1 MTTIK
6 FFKKAMV
13 GTAAVATI
21 FALAGCGK
29 QSASS
34 SDTSSSSTSS
44 VRSSESKASKA
55 YRTANKLIQNHD
67 YEGAYEQLNQLNDHN
82 AQTEA
87 LADDLQ
93 SYMNAQKAYENGDY
107 NGAKNNLKSQKSTS
121 TAMRNAYADLQSKV
135 SSAQGSTSSQASSS
149 ANSKQTNKQSSSTSS
164 ATQQSSSAANQAASD
179 ATSDN
184 VVQQFAN
191 KMGFSGSQG
200 YQIMPTGKTGNVY
213 KFEVRQNNS
222 DNTVA
227 SLIGIYQYNSQ
238 TGAVVKLDFLELFQS
253 IKITYPQK
261 LNGEADM
268 RKNPVVFY

>member
-67 YEGAYEQLNQLNDHN
+67 YEGAYEQLSQLNDHN

-107 NGAKNNLKSQKSTS
+107 DGAKNNLKSQKSTS

-135 SSAQGSTSSQASSS
+135 SSAQGSTSSQTSSS
-149 ANSKQTNKQSSSTSS
+149 TNSKQTNKQSSSTSS

-200 YQIMPTGKTGNVY
+200 YQIMPTGKDCNVY

-238 TGAVVKLDFLELFQS
+238 TGAVT
-253 IKITYPQK
+253 KI
-261 LNGEADM
+261 A
-268 RKNPVVFY
+268 

>member
-107 NGAKNNLKSQKSTS
+107 DGAKNNLKSQKSTS

-135 SSAQGSTSSQASSS
+135 SSAQGSTSSQAPSS

-238 TGAVVKLDFLELFQS
+238 TGAVT
-253 IKITYPQK
+253 KI
-261 LNGEADM
+261 A
-268 RKNPVVFY
+268 

>member
-6 FFKKAMV
+6 VFKKAMV

-55 YRTANKLIQNHD
+55 YRPANKLIQNHD
-67 YEGAYEQLNQLNDHN
+67 YEGAYEQLSQLNDHN

-107 NGAKNNLKSQKSTS
+107 DGAKNNLKSQKSTS
-121 TAMRNAYADLQSKV
+121 PAMRNAYADLQSKV
-135 SSAQGSTSSQASSS
+135 SSAQGSTSSQTSSS
-149 ANSKQTNKQSSSTSS
+149 TNSKQTNKQSSSTSS

-238 TGAVVKLDFLELFQS
+238 TGAVT
-253 IKITYPQK
+253 KI
-261 LNGEADM
+261 A
-268 RKNPVVFY
+268 

>member
-44 VRSSESKASKA
+44 VRSSESKASKD

-93 SYMNAQKAYENGDY
+93 SYMDAQKAYENGDY
-107 NGAKNNLKSQKSTS
+107 DSAKNSLKSQKSTS

-135 SSAQGSTSSQASSS
+135 SSAQGSNSSQ
-149 ANSKQTNKQSSSTSS
+149 TSSSTNKKAGSTNSS
-164 ATQQSSSAANQAASD
+164 TQQSTPAANQAASD

-200 YQIMPTGKTGNVY
+200 YQIMPTGKDGNVY

-238 TGAVVKLDFLELFQS
+238 TGAVT
-253 IKITYPQK
+253 KI
-261 LNGEADM
+261 A
-268 RKNPVVFY
+268 

>member
-67 YEGAYEQLNQLNDHN
+67 YEGAYEQLSQLNDHN

-93 SYMNAQKAYENGDY
+93 SYMDAQKAYENGDY
-107 NGAKNNLKSQKSTS
+107 DGAKNNLKSQKSTS
-121 TAMRNAYADLQSKV
+121 PAMRNAYADLQSKV
-135 SSAQGSTSSQASSS
+135 SSAQGSTSSQTSSS
-149 ANSKQTNKQSSSTSS
+149 TNSKQTIKQSSSTSS

-227 SLIGIYQYNSQ
+227 NLIGIYQYNSQ
-238 TGAVVKLDFLELFQS
+238 TGAVT
-253 IKITYPQK
+253 KI
-261 LNGEADM
+261 A
-268 RKNPVVFY
+268 

>member
-93 SYMNAQKAYENGDY
+93 SYMDAQKAYENGDY
-107 NGAKNNLKSQKSTS
+107 DGAKNNLKSQKSTS
-121 TAMRNAYADLQSKV
+121 PAMRNAYADLQSKV
-135 SSAQGSTSSQASSS
+135 SSAQDSTSSQTSSYT
-149 ANSKQTNKQSSSTSS
+149 NSKRTNKQSSSTSS

-227 SLIGIYQYNSQ
+227 NLIGIYQYNSQ
-238 TGAVVKLDFLELFQS
+238 TGAVT
-253 IKITYPQK
+253 KI
-261 LNGEADM
+261 A
-268 RKNPVVFY
+268 

>member
-67 YEGAYEQLNQLNDHN
+67 YEGAYEQLSQLNDHN

-93 SYMNAQKAYENGDY
+93 SYMDAQKAYENGDY
-107 NGAKNNLKSQKSTS
+107 DGAKNNLKSQKSTS
-121 TAMRNAYADLQSKV
+121 PAMRNAYADLQSKV
-135 SSAQGSTSSQASSS
+135 SSAQGSTSSQTSSS
-149 ANSKQTNKQSSSTSS
+149 TNSKQTNKQSSSTSS

-238 TGAVVKLDFLELFQS
+238 TGAVT
-253 IKITYPQK
+253 KI
-261 LNGEADM
+261 A
-268 RKNPVVFY
+268 

>member
-67 YEGAYEQLNQLNDHN
+67 YEGAYEQLSQLNDHN

-107 NGAKNNLKSQKSTS
+107 DGAKNNLKSQKSTS
-121 TAMRNAYADLQSKV
+121 PAMRNAYADLQSKV
-135 SSAQGSTSSQASSS
+135 SSAQGSTSSQTSSS
-149 ANSKQTNKQSSSTSS
+149 TNSKQTNKQSSSTSS

-213 KFEVRQNNS
+213 KFEVRKNNS
-222 DNTVA
+222 YNTVA

-238 TGAVVKLDFLELFQS
+238 TGAVT
-253 IKITYPQK
+253 KI
-261 LNGEADM
+261 A
-268 RKNPVVFY
+268 

>member
-93 SYMNAQKAYENGDY
+93 SYMDAQKAYENGDY
-107 NGAKNNLKSQKSTS
+107 DGAKNNLKSQKSTS
-121 TAMRNAYADLQSKV
+121 PAMRNAYADLQSKV
-135 SSAQGSTSSQASSS
+135 SSAQDSTSSQTSSS
-149 ANSKQTNKQSSSTSS
+149 TNSKRTNKQSSSTSS
-164 ATQQSSSAANQAASD
+164 ANQQSSSAANQAASD

-227 SLIGIYQYNSQ
+227 NLIGIYQYNSQ
-238 TGAVVKLDFLELFQS
+238 TGAVT
-253 IKITYPQK
+253 KI
-261 LNGEADM
+261 A
-268 RKNPVVFY
+268 

>member
-67 YEGAYEQLNQLNDHN
+67 YEGAYEQLSQLNDHN

-107 NGAKNNLKSQKSTS
+107 DGAKNNLKSQKSTS
-121 TAMRNAYADLQSKV
+121 PAMRNAYADLQSKV

-149 ANSKQTNKQSSSTSS
+149 TNSKQTNKQSSSTSS

-238 TGAVVKLDFLELFQS
+238 TGAVT
-253 IKITYPQK
+253 KI
-261 LNGEADM
+261 A
-268 RKNPVVFY
+268 

>member
-55 YRTANKLIQNHD
+55 YRTANKLIQNLD

-238 TGAVVKLDFLELFQS
+238 TGAVT
-253 IKITYPQK
+253 KI
-261 LNGEADM
+261 A
-268 RKNPVVFY
+268 

>member
-238 TGAVVKLDFLELFQS
+238 TGVVT
-253 IKITYPQK
+253 KI
-261 LNGEADM
+261 A
-268 RKNPVVFY
+268 

>member
-13 GTAAVATI
+13 GTAAVTTI

-238 TGAVVKLDFLELFQS
+238 TGAVT
-253 IKITYPQK
+253 KI
-261 LNGEADM
+261 A
-268 RKNPVVFY
+268 

>member
-67 YEGAYEQLNQLNDHN
+67 YEGAYEQLSQLNDHN

-107 NGAKNNLKSQKSTS
+107 DGAKNNLKSQKSTS
-121 TAMRNAYADLQSKV
+121 PAMRNAYADLQSKV
-135 SSAQGSTSSQASSS
+135 SSAQGSTSSQTSSS
-149 ANSKQTNKQSSSTSS
+149 TNSKQTNKQSSSTSS

-227 SLIGIYQYNSQ
+227 SLIGIYQYNSR
-238 TGAVVKLDFLELFQS
+238 TGAVT
-253 IKITYPQK
+253 KI
-261 LNGEADM
+261 A
-268 RKNPVVFY
+268 

>member
-67 YEGAYEQLNQLNDHN
+67 YEGAYEQLSQLNDHD

-93 SYMNAQKAYENGDY
+93 SYMDAQKAYENGDY
-107 NGAKNNLKSQKSTS
+107 DGAKNNLKSQKSTS
-121 TAMRNAYADLQSKV
+121 PAMRNAYADLQSKV
-135 SSAQGSTSSQASSS
+135 SSAQGSTSSQTSSS
-149 ANSKQTNKQSSSTSS
+149 TNSKQTIKQSSSTSS
-164 ATQQSSSAANQAASD
+164 ATQQSSSAANQAAFD

-227 SLIGIYQYNSQ
+227 NLIGIYQYNSQ
-238 TGAVVKLDFLELFQS
+238 TGAVT
-253 IKITYPQK
+253 KI
-261 LNGEADM
+261 A
-268 RKNPVVFY
+268 

>member
-93 SYMNAQKAYENGDY
+93 SYMDAQKAYENGDY
-107 NGAKNNLKSQKSTS
+107 DSAKNNLKSQKSTS

-135 SSAQGSTSSQASSS
+135 SSAQGSTSSQAPSS

-238 TGAVVKLDFLELFQS
+238 TGAVT
-253 IKITYPQK
+253 KI
-261 LNGEADM
+261 A
-268 RKNPVVFY
+268 

>member
-67 YEGAYEQLNQLNDHN
+67 YEGAYEQLSQLNDHN

-107 NGAKNNLKSQKSTS
+107 DGAKNNLKSQKSTS
-121 TAMRNAYADLQSKV
+121 PAMRNAYADLQSKV
-135 SSAQGSTSSQASSS
+135 SSAQGSTSSQTSSS
-149 ANSKQTNKQSSSTSS
+149 TNSKQTNKQSSSTSS

-184 VVQQFAN
+184 VVQQYAN

-238 TGAVVKLDFLELFQS
+238 TGAVT
-253 IKITYPQK
+253 KI
-261 LNGEADM
+261 A
-268 RKNPVVFY
+268 

>member
-67 YEGAYEQLNQLNDHN
+67 YEGAYEQLSQLNDHN

-107 NGAKNNLKSQKSTS
+107 DGAKNNLKSQKSTS
-121 TAMRNAYADLQSKV
+121 PAMRNAYADLQSKV
-135 SSAQGSTSSQASSS
+135 SSAQGSTSSQTSSS
-149 ANSKQTNKQSSSTSS
+149 TNSKQTNKQSSSTSS

-191 KMGFSGSQG
+191 KMGFSGSRG

-238 TGAVVKLDFLELFQS
+238 TGAVT
-253 IKITYPQK
+253 KI
-261 LNGEADM
+261 A
-268 RKNPVVFY
+268 

>member
-6 FFKKAMV
+6 FFKKAIV

-67 YEGAYEQLNQLNDHN
+67 YEGAYEQLSQLNDHN

-107 NGAKNNLKSQKSTS
+107 DGAKNNLKSQKSTS
-121 TAMRNAYADLQSKV
+121 PAMRNAYADLQSKV
-135 SSAQGSTSSQASSS
+135 SSAQGSTSSQTSSS
-149 ANSKQTNKQSSSTSS
+149 TNSKQTNKQSSSTSS
-164 ATQQSSSAANQAASD
+164 ATQQSSSADNQAASD

-238 TGAVVKLDFLELFQS
+238 TGAVT
-253 IKITYPQK
+253 KI
-261 LNGEADM
+261 A
-268 RKNPVVFY
+268 

>member
-6 FFKKAMV
+6 KKKKAMV

-67 YEGAYEQLNQLNDHN
+67 YEGAYEQLSQLNDHN

-93 SYMNAQKAYENGDY
+93 SYMDAQKAYENGDY
-107 NGAKNNLKSQKSTS
+107 DSAKNNLKSQKSTS

-135 SSAQGSTSSQASSS
+135 SSAQGSTSSQAPSS

-227 SLIGIYQYNSQ
+227 NLIGIYQYNSQ
-238 TGAVVKLDFLELFQS
+238 TGAVT
-253 IKITYPQK
+253 KI
-261 LNGEADM
+261 A
-268 RKNPVVFY
+268 

>member
-44 VRSSESKASKA
+44 VRSSESKA

-67 YEGAYEQLNQLNDHN
+67 YEGAYEQLSQLNDHN

-107 NGAKNNLKSQKSTS
+107 DGAKNNLKSQKSTS
-121 TAMRNAYADLQSKV
+121 PAMRNAYADLQSKV
-135 SSAQGSTSSQASSS
+135 SSAQGSTSSQTSSS
-149 ANSKQTNKQSSSTSS
+149 TNSKQTNKQSSSTSS

-238 TGAVVKLDFLELFQS
+238 TGAVT
-253 IKITYPQK
+253 KI
-261 LNGEADM
+261 A
-268 RKNPVVFY
+268 

>member
-82 AQTEA
+82 AQTDA

-238 TGAVVKLDFLELFQS
+238 TGAVT
-253 IKITYPQK
+253 KI
-261 LNGEADM
+261 A
-268 RKNPVVFY
+268 

>member
-44 VRSSESKASKA
+44 VRSSESKASKP

-67 YEGAYEQLNQLNDHN
+67 YEGAYEQLSQLNDHN

-107 NGAKNNLKSQKSTS
+107 DGAKNNLKSQKSTS
-121 TAMRNAYADLQSKV
+121 PAMRNAYADLQSKV
-135 SSAQGSTSSQASSS
+135 SSAQGSTSSQTSSS
-149 ANSKQTNKQSSSTSS
+149 TNSKQTNKQSSSTSS

-238 TGAVVKLDFLELFQS
+238 TGAVT
-253 IKITYPQK
+253 KI
-261 LNGEADM
+261 A
-268 RKNPVVFY
+268 

>member
-67 YEGAYEQLNQLNDHN
+67 YEGAYEQLNQLKDHN

-238 TGAVVKLDFLELFQS
+238 TGAVT
-253 IKITYPQK
+253 KI
-261 LNGEADM
+261 A
-268 RKNPVVFY
+268 

>member
-93 SYMNAQKAYENGDY
+93 SYMDAQKAYENGDY
-107 NGAKNNLKSQKSTS
+107 DGAKNNLKSQKSTS
-121 TAMRNAYADLQSKV
+121 PAMRNAYADLQSKV
-135 SSAQGSTSSQASSS
+135 SSAQDSTSSQTSSS
-149 ANSKQTNKQSSSTSS
+149 TNSKRTNKQSSSTSS
-164 ATQQSSSAANQAASD
+164 ATQQSSSAVNQAASD

-227 SLIGIYQYNSQ
+227 NLIGIYQYNSQ
-238 TGAVVKLDFLELFQS
+238 TGAVT
-253 IKITYPQK
+253 KI
-261 LNGEADM
+261 A
-268 RKNPVVFY
+268 

>member
-93 SYMNAQKAYENGDY
+93 SYMDAQKAYENGDY
-107 NGAKNNLKSQKSTS
+107 DSAKNNLKSQKSTS

-135 SSAQGSTSSQASSS
+135 SSAQGSTSSQAPSS

-227 SLIGIYQYNSQ
+227 NLIGIYQYNSQ
-238 TGAVVKLDFLELFQS
+238 TVAVT
-253 IKITYPQK
+253 KI
-261 LNGEADM
+261 A
-268 RKNPVVFY
+268 

>member
-67 YEGAYEQLNQLNDHN
+67 YEGAYEQLSQLNDHN

-93 SYMNAQKAYENGDY
+93 SYMDAQKAYENGDY
-107 NGAKNNLKSQKSTS
+107 DGAKNNLKSQKSTS

-149 ANSKQTNKQSSSTSS
+149 TNSKQTNKQSSSTSA

-238 TGAVVKLDFLELFQS
+238 TGAVT
-253 IKITYPQK
+253 KI
-261 LNGEADM
+261 A
-268 RKNPVVFY
+268 

>member
-67 YEGAYEQLNQLNDHN
+67 YEGAYEQLSQLNDHN

-93 SYMNAQKAYENGDY
+93 SYINAQKAYENGDY
-107 NGAKNNLKSQKSTS
+107 DGAKNNLKSQKSTS
-121 TAMRNAYADLQSKV
+121 PAMRNAYADLQSKV
-135 SSAQGSTSSQASSS
+135 SSAQGSTSSQTSSS
-149 ANSKQTNKQSSSTSS
+149 TNSKQTNKQSSSTSS

-238 TGAVVKLDFLELFQS
+238 TGAVT
-253 IKITYPQK
+253 KI
-261 LNGEADM
+261 A
-268 RKNPVVFY
+268 

>member
-67 YEGAYEQLNQLNDHN
+67 YEGAYEQLSQLNDHN

-93 SYMNAQKAYENGDY
+93 SYMNAQKAYKNGDY
-107 NGAKNNLKSQKSTS
+107 DGAKNNLKSQKSTS
-121 TAMRNAYADLQSKV
+121 PAMRNAYADLQSKV
-135 SSAQGSTSSQASSS
+135 SSAQGSTSSQTSSS
-149 ANSKQTNKQSSSTSS
+149 TNSKQTNKQSSSTSS

-238 TGAVVKLDFLELFQS
+238 TGAVT
-253 IKITYPQK
+253 KI
-261 LNGEADM
+261 A
-268 RKNPVVFY
+268 

>member
-67 YEGAYEQLNQLNDHN
+67 YEGAYEQLSQLNDHN

-107 NGAKNNLKSQKSTS
+107 DGAKNNLKSQKSTS

-135 SSAQGSTSSQASSS
+135 SSAQGSTSSQTSSS
-149 ANSKQTNKQSSSTSS
+149 TNSKQTNKQSSSTSS

-200 YQIMPTGKTGNVY
+200 YQIMPTGKDGNVY

-227 SLIGIYQYNSQ
+227 SLIGIYQYNGQ
-238 TGAVVKLDFLELFQS
+238 TGAVT
-253 IKITYPQK
+253 KI
-261 LNGEADM
+261 A
-268 RKNPVVFY
+268 

>member
-93 SYMNAQKAYENGDY
+93 SYMDAQKAYENGDY
-107 NGAKNNLKSQKSTS
+107 DSAKNNLKSQKSTS

-135 SSAQGSTSSQASSS
+135 SSAQGSTSSQTSSS
-149 ANSKQTNKQSSSTSS
+149 TNSKQTNKQSSSTSS

-200 YQIMPTGKTGNVY
+200 YQIMPTGKDGNVY

-238 TGAVVKLDFLELFQS
+238 TGAVT
-253 IKITYPQK
+253 KI
-261 LNGEADM
+261 A
-268 RKNPVVFY
+268 

>member
-67 YEGAYEQLNQLNDHN
+67 YEGAYEQLSQLNDHN

-93 SYMNAQKAYENGDY
+93 SYMDAQKAYENGDY
-107 NGAKNNLKSQKSTS
+107 DGAKNNLKSQKSTS

-135 SSAQGSTSSQASSS
+135 SSAQGSTSSQTSSS
-149 ANSKQTNKQSSSTSS
+149 TNSKQTNKQSSSTSS

-238 TGAVVKLDFLELFQS
+238 TGAVT
-253 IKITYPQK
+253 KI
-261 LNGEADM
+261 A
-268 RKNPVVFY
+268 

>member
-67 YEGAYEQLNQLNDHN
+67 YEGAYEQLSQLNDHN

-93 SYMNAQKAYENGDY
+93 SYMDAQKAYENGDY
-107 NGAKNNLKSQKSTS
+107 DGAKNNLKSQKSTS
-121 TAMRNAYADLQSKV
+121 PAMRNAYADLQSKV
-135 SSAQGSTSSQASSS
+135 SSAQDSTSSQTSSS
-149 ANSKQTNKQSSSTSS
+149 TNSKRTNKQSSSTSS

-238 TGAVVKLDFLELFQS
+238 TGAVT
-253 IKITYPQK
+253 KI
-261 LNGEADM
+261 A
-268 RKNPVVFY
+268 

>member
-82 AQTEA
+82 VQTEA

-107 NGAKNNLKSQKSTS
+107 DGAKNNLKSQKSTS

-184 VVQQFAN
+184 VVRQFAN

-227 SLIGIYQYNSQ
+227 NLIGIYQYNSQ
-238 TGAVVKLDFLELFQS
+238 TGAVT
-253 IKITYPQK
+253 KI
-261 LNGEADM
+261 A
-268 RKNPVVFY
+268 

>member
-67 YEGAYEQLNQLNDHN
+67 YEGAYEQLSQLNDHN

-107 NGAKNNLKSQKSTS
+107 DGAKNNLKSQKSTS
-121 TAMRNAYADLQSKV
+121 PAMRNAYADLQSKV
-135 SSAQGSTSSQASSS
+135 SSAQGSTSSQTSSS
-149 ANSKQTNKQSSSTSS
+149 TNSKQTNKQSSSTSS

-179 ATSDN
+179 ANSDN

-238 TGAVVKLDFLELFQS
+238 TGAVT
-253 IKITYPQK
+253 KI
-261 LNGEADM
+261 A
-268 RKNPVVFY
+268 

>member
-67 YEGAYEQLNQLNDHN
+67 YEGAYEQLSQLNDHN

-107 NGAKNNLKSQKSTS
+107 DGAKNNLKSQKSTS
-121 TAMRNAYADLQSKV
+121 PAMRNAYTDLQSKV
-135 SSAQGSTSSQASSS
+135 SSAQGSTSSQTSSS
-149 ANSKQTNKQSSSTSS
+149 TNSKQTNKQSSSTSS

-238 TGAVVKLDFLELFQS
+238 TGAVT
-253 IKITYPQK
+253 KI
-261 LNGEADM
+261 A
-268 RKNPVVFY
+268 

>member
-67 YEGAYEQLNQLNDHN
+67 YEGAYEQLSQLNDHN

-107 NGAKNNLKSQKSTS
+107 DGAKNNLKSQKSTS
-121 TAMRNAYADLQSKV
+121 PAMRNAYADLQSKV
-135 SSAQGSTSSQASSS
+135 SSAQGSTSSQTSSS
-149 ANSKQTNKQSSSTSS
+149 TNSKQTNKQSSSTSS

-222 DNTVA
+222 DNAVA

-238 TGAVVKLDFLELFQS
+238 TGAVT
-253 IKITYPQK
+253 KI
-261 LNGEADM
+261 A
-268 RKNPVVFY
+268 